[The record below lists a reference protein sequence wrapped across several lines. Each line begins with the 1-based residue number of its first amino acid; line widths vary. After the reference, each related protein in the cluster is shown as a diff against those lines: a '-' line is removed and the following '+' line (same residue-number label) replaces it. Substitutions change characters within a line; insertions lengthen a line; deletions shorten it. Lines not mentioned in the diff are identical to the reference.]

1 MTNQS
6 SLSNRKFDLRQ
17 RAELLLKRQ
26 QEGEALI
33 PTAEV
38 HDLIQELT
46 IYQIELE
53 LQNEELRR
61 SEQKYQYLYQRYID
75 LFNLAPIG
83 YIILNNK
90 DRIQEI
96 NLTAAQMLGDDR
108 FQLVGKQLTDYVAP
122 DDQDIYYFQRRV
134 RFAIGAPQSYQ
145 LRFSRADGVQF
156 FAQIDSRPEKDKQG
170 KVFGCR
176 LAVTDITERKQAE
189 AALEQT
195 NTQLKHTVS
204 ELRQTQK
211 QLIQQER
218 LAAVGQL
225 AAGIAHDFNNILTSI
240 LGFAEL
246 MKVSPDTPVSMQ
258 ADLVYIIK
266 STNRATNLVRQILDF
281 TQRNISQPKRFDLGT
296 FTTEVTAFLNR
307 IIAEDIHL
315 TLSIEPGDYGIEAD
329 PTQIQQTLT
338 NLVLN
343 ARDALSSGG
352 AIEIKLGHRV
362 FDDHHPPPLTD
373 IQAGDW
379 IVLTVSD
386 SGPGISQEI
395 LPHIFEPFFTTK
407 SVGKGTGLGLSQVY
421 GIVKQHGGHI
431 QVDSHEG
438 RGATFTTYFPHI
450 SSYDI
455 TANAY
460 DAPSLVKGH
469 NETILVVEDDK
480 EVLNTVSMLLK
491 SLGYRVLPA
500 SNGKE
505 ALAIYQQHQRTVNL
519 VLSDIVMPDMNGLA
533 LLAALQ
539 TCNPDIKMILMS
551 GYPLNKEAATAIEQ
565 DAISWINKPMPLG
578 KLSQIIGKTLESS

>member
-1 MTNQS
+1 MAS
-6 SLSNRKFDLRQ
+6 KSPLSNRKFDLHE
-17 RAELLLKRQ
+17 RAQQILKRQ
-26 QEGEALI
+26 QEGEALV
-33 PTAEV
+33 PTAEIQE
-38 HDLIQELT
+38 LIQELT

-134 RFAIGAPQSYQ
+134 RFADGALQSYQ
-145 LRFSRADGVQF
+145 LRLVRSDGAQF
-156 FAQIDSRPEKDKQG
+156 YAQIDSRPEKDKHG

-176 LAVTDITERKQAE
+176 LAITDITERKQAE

-195 NTQLKHTVS
+195 NDQLKLTVS

-281 TQRNISQPKRFDLGT
+281 TQRNISQPKWFDLAA
-296 FTTEVTAFLNR
+296 FTTEVMAFLNR
-307 IIAEDIHL
+307 IIAEDIRL
-315 TLSIEPGDYGIEAD
+315 ILNIEPGDYGIEAD
-329 PTQIQQTLT
+329 PTQIQQALT

-343 ARDALSSGG
+343 ARDAISTGG
-352 AIEIKLGHRV
+352 SIEIKLTLQD
-362 FDDHHPPPLTD
+362 FNLNQPPPLAEMST
-373 IQAGDW
+373 GSW
-379 IVLTVSD
+379 IVLYVTD
-386 SGPGISQEI
+386 SGSGISPET

-407 SVGKGTGLGLSQVY
+407 SVGQGTGLGLSQVY

-431 QVDSHEG
+431 QVNSREG
-438 RGATFTTYFPHI
+438 NGTTFTLYFPYVD
-450 SSYDI
+450 SFDVA
-455 TANAY
+455 ANPQ
-460 DAPSLVKGH
+460 DATWLVKGH

-505 ALAIYQQHQRTVNL
+505 ALAIYQQHQKTVSL

-533 LLAALQ
+533 LLAALK
-539 TCNPDIKMILMS
+539 TCNPDIKMIMMS
-551 GYPLNKEAATAIEQ
+551 GYPLNQEAATVIEQ

-578 KLSQIIGKTLESS
+578 KLSQIIGKTLE

>member
-1 MTNQS
+1 MASQS
-6 SLSNRKFDLRQ
+6 SASNRNVDLRQ

-33 PTAEV
+33 PSAEV
-38 HDLIQELT
+38 QELIQELT

-53 LQNEELRR
+53 MQNEELRR

-108 FQLVGKQLTDYVAP
+108 FELVGKQLTDYVAP

-134 RFAIGAPQSYQ
+134 RFAAGVPQSYQ
-145 LRFSRADGVQF
+145 LRFSRSDNTQF
-156 FAQIDSRPEKDKQG
+156 YAQIDSRPEKDKNG
-170 KVFGCR
+170 HVFGCR
-176 LAVTDITERKQAE
+176 LAITDITERKQAE
-189 AALEQT
+189 AALEET

-204 ELRQTQK
+204 ELRQAQR

-266 STNRATNLVRQILDF
+266 STNRASNLVRQILDF
-281 TQRNISQPKRFDLGT
+281 TQRNISQPKRFDLAA
-296 FTTEVTAFLNR
+296 FTTEVMAFLNR
-307 IIAEDIHL
+307 IIAEDIRL
-315 TLSIEPGDYGIEAD
+315 TLNIEPGDYSIEAD
-329 PTQIQQTLT
+329 PTQIQQILT

-343 ARDALSSGG
+343 ARDAIPAGG
-352 AIEIKLGHRV
+352 VIALKLMHQD
-362 FDDHHPPPLTD
+362 FDPDQPPPLAD
-373 IQAGDW
+373 MSPGSW
-379 IVLTVSD
+379 LVLAVTD
-386 SGPGISQEI
+386 SGSGISPDVM
-395 LPHIFEPFFTTK
+395 PHIFEPFFTTK
-407 SVGKGTGLGLSQVY
+407 SVGQGTGLGLSQVY

-431 QVDSHEG
+431 QVNSHEDQG
-438 RGATFTTYFPHI
+438 TTFTLYFPFV
-450 SSYDI
+450 DTFEV
-455 TANAY
+455 TASPP
-460 DAPSLVKGH
+460 DAAGLIKGQ

-505 ALAIYQQHQRTVNL
+505 ALAIYQQHQKTVNL
-519 VLSDIVMPDMNGLA
+519 VLSDIVMPDMSGLA
-533 LLAALQ
+533 LLAALK
-539 TCNPDIKMILMS
+539 TCNTDIKMIMMS
-551 GYPLNKEAATAIEQ
+551 GYPLNQEAASVIEQ

-578 KLSQIIGKTLESS
+578 KLSQIISKTLKVD